1 MARVTIEDCIEEID
15 NAFDICTLASKR
27 AKDLSSGAES
37 YIDSKNKPS
46 VLALKEIAE
55 KKIGLEYFEVSN
67 KQIADSKLF
76 NGVNEEEIVEELT
89 QQMSENTSEGNVTS
103 AAITSNTDLP
113 ISGTTVAE
121 SESPVAITESSITES
136 PVTEETIT
144 ATSDFSDDSSNLS
157 GINEKVDSSVSL
169 SEESESEPINTEDSE
184 TQEK

>member
-89 QQMSENTSEGNVTS
+89 QQMSENTSESNVTS

-113 ISGTTVAE
+113 ISGSTVAE
-121 SESPVAITESSITES
+121 SESPVAITSSITES